1 MAEQAW
7 PALDL
12 ERVRNC
18 PACGSTRRSLL
29 YDALSDRIFHAA
41 PGTWRLISCSDCAS
55 AYLDPRPTEASIGR
69 AYESYY
75 THGAEAIAA
84 PGGPRAK
91 LLNGY
96 LNARWGY
103 DLRPAAPFGRLV
115 GALVPVRATIAS
127 REIRHQMRI
136 PGGRLLDVGSG
147 SGAFVAHARRLG
159 WEAEGLDPDPIAVET
174 ARRNG
179 IPSTLGRLSDL
190 EELERAFESV
200 TLSHVIEH
208 LHDPVADL
216 RRIHRILVP
225 GGRLWIATPNLLAL
239 GHRLFGSQWRG
250 VEPPRHL
257 VLFTPDSLDRLLR
270 SCGFTPLPLP
280 RPAPTARV
288 SFVQSAALR
297 AGLPVYDGARKPS
310 RSTVMAAAVA
320 DRLEYLVPRL
330 AEELVTIARRDD

>member
-12 ERVRNC
+12 ERVPNC

-41 PGTWRLISCSDCAS
+41 PGTWRLVSCSDCAS

-75 THGAEAIAA
+75 THGAEAVAG

-103 DLRPAAPFGRLV
+103 NLRPAAPFGRLV
-115 GALVPVRATIAS
+115 GALVPVRAAIAG
-127 REIRHQMRI
+127 REIRHQMRL

-159 WEAEGLDPDPIAVET
+159 WAAEGLDPDPTAVET

-179 IPSTLGRLSDL
+179 IPATLGRLSDV
-190 EELERAFESV
+190 EGREGAFDAV

-208 LHDPVADL
+208 LHDPLADL
-216 RRIHRILVP
+216 RRIHRLLGP

-239 GHRLFGSQWRG
+239 GHRLFERDW
-250 VEPPRHL
+250 VALDPPRHL
-257 VLFTPDSLDRLLR
+257 VLFTPASLDRLLR
-270 SCGFTPLPLP
+270 RCGFTPQPRP
-280 RPAPTARV
+280 RPAPTAHV
-288 SFVQSAALR
+288 SFEQSTALR
-297 AGLPVYDGARKPS
+297 TGRPVYEECHRASQSTRIAGAI
-310 RSTVMAAAVA
+310 A

-330 AEELVTIARRDD
+330 AEELVTISRRDD